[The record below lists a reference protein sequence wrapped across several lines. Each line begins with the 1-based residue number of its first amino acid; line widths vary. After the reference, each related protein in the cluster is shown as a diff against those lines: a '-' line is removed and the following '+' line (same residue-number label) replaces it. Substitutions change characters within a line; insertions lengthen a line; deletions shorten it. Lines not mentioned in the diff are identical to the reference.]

1 MIPLRIVIDTNIVVS
16 AALRPYGLQ
25 RTVFLLAL
33 RKPARMYISQE
44 ILAEYR
50 NVMARPAL
58 KITKGRQQQLLQLVR
73 NRVQVVHPRYKVEVT
88 IDPEDNKF
96 LECAD
101 AARADYLI
109 TGNQRHFPQFWKNTK
124 VITSREFVSLI
135 APHLPIE

>member
-1 MIPLRIVIDTNIVVS
+1 MLPLRIVLDTNIVVS

-33 RKPARMYISQE
+33 TKPARLYVSQE

-50 NVMARPAL
+50 NVLARPAL
-58 KITKGRQQQLLQLVR
+58 KLTKGLQQQLHQLVK
-73 NRVQVVHPRYKVEVT
+73 NRAQVVRPSYKLELT
-88 IDPEDNKF
+88 TDPEDSKF

-109 TGNQRHFPQFWKNTK
+109 TGNQRHFPRFWKNTK
-124 VITSREFVSLI
+124 IITSREFISLV
-135 APHLPIE
+135 APHLPR

>member
-1 MIPLRIVIDTNIVVS
+1 MLPLRVVLDTNIVVS

-25 RTVFLLAL
+25 RTVFLLGL
-33 RKPARMYISQE
+33 TKPARMYVSRE

-50 NVMARPAL
+50 SVLARPAL

-73 NRVQVVHPRYKVEVT
+73 NRVQVVHPRYKLEVT
-88 IDPEDNKF
+88 SDPEDNKF

-109 TGNQRHFPQFWKNTK
+109 TGNQRHFPRFWKNTK
-124 VITSREFVSLI
+124 VITSREFVSLV
-135 APHLPIE
+135 APHLPF

>member
-1 MIPLRIVIDTNIVVS
+1 MLPLRVVIDTNIVVS

-33 RKPARMYISQE
+33 TKPARMYVSRE

-50 NVMARPAL
+50 SVLARPAL
-58 KITKGRQQQLLQLVR
+58 KITKGRQQKLLQLVR
-73 NRVQVVHPRYKVEVT
+73 NRVQVVHPRYKLEVT
-88 IDPEDNKF
+88 SDPQDNKF

-109 TGNQRHFPQFWKNTK
+109 TGNQRHFPRFWKNTK
-124 VITSREFVSLI
+124 VITSREFVSLV
-135 APHLPIE
+135 APHLPF

>member
-1 MIPLRIVIDTNIVVS
+1 MLPLRVVIDTNIVVS

-33 RKPARMYISQE
+33 TKPARMYVSRE

-50 NVMARPAL
+50 SVIARPAL
-58 KITKGRQQQLLQLVR
+58 KITKGRQLQLLQLVR
-73 NRVQVVHPRYKVEVT
+73 NRVQVVHPRYKLEVT
-88 IDPEDNKF
+88 SDPEDNKF

-109 TGNQRHFPQFWKNTK
+109 TGNQRHFPKFWKNTK
-124 VITSREFVSLI
+124 VITSREFVSLV
-135 APHLPIE
+135 APHLPI

>member
-1 MIPLRIVIDTNIVVS
+1 MLPLRVVIDTNISVS

-33 RKPARMYISQE
+33 TKPARMYVSRE

-50 NVMARPAL
+50 TVLARPAL
-58 KITKGRQQQLLQLVR
+58 KITKGRQQQLLQLMR
-73 NRVQVVHPRYKVEVT
+73 NRVQVVHPRYKLEVT
-88 IDPEDNKF
+88 SDPEDNKF

-109 TGNQRHFPQFWKNTK
+109 TGNQRHFPRFWKNTK
-124 VITSREFVSLI
+124 VITSREFVSLV
-135 APHLPIE
+135 APHLPI

>member
-1 MIPLRIVIDTNIVVS
+1 MLPLRVVIDTNIVVS
-16 AALRPYGLQ
+16 AALRPYGPQ

-33 RKPARMYISQE
+33 TKPARMYVSQE

-50 NVMARPAL
+50 GVLARPAL

-73 NRVQVVHPRYKVEVT
+73 NRVQVVHPRYKLEVT
-88 IDPEDNKF
+88 SDPEDNKF

-109 TGNQRHFPQFWKNTK
+109 TGNQRHFPRFWKNTK
-124 VITSREFVSLI
+124 VITSREFVSLV
-135 APHLPIE
+135 APHLPI

>member
-1 MIPLRIVIDTNIVVS
+1 MLPLRVVLDTNIVVS
-16 AALRPYGLQ
+16 AVLRPYGLQ

-33 RKPARMYISQE
+33 TRPARMYVSQE

-50 NVMARPAL
+50 NVLARPAL

-73 NRVQVVHPRYKVEVT
+73 NRVQVVHPRYELEVT
-88 IDPEDNKF
+88 SDPEDNKF

-101 AARADYLI
+101 AAHADYLI
-109 TGNQRHFPQFWKNTK
+109 TGNQRHFPRFWKNTK

-135 APHLPIE
+135 APHLPI

>member
-1 MIPLRIVIDTNIVVS
+1 MLPLRVVIDTNIVVS

-33 RKPARMYISQE
+33 TKPARMYVSRE

-50 NVMARPAL
+50 SVLARPAL
-58 KITKGRQQQLLQLVR
+58 KITKGRQPQLLQLVR
-73 NRVQVVHPRYKVEVT
+73 NRVQVVHPRYKLEVT
-88 IDPEDNKF
+88 SDPEDNKF

-109 TGNQRHFPQFWKNTK
+109 TGNQRHFPRFWQNTK
-124 VITSREFVSLI
+124 VITSREFVSLV
-135 APHLPIE
+135 APHLPI

>member
-1 MIPLRIVIDTNIVVS
+1 MFPLRAVVDTNVLVS

-25 RTVFLLAL
+25 RTVLLLAL
-33 RKPARMYISQE
+33 TKPARMYVTEE

-50 NVMARPAL
+50 SVLARPSL
-58 KITKGRQQQLLQLVR
+58 KIARGLQQQLMQLVT
-73 NRVQVVHPRYKVEVT
+73 NRAQVVRPAYSLEVT

-109 TGNQRHFPQFWKNTK
+109 TGNQRHFPRFWKNTK
-124 VITSREFVSLI
+124 IITSREFIGLV
-135 APHLPIE
+135 APHLPI

>member
-1 MIPLRIVIDTNIVVS
+1 MLPLRIVLDTNIVVS

-33 RKPARMYISQE
+33 TKPARTYVSQE

-50 NVMARPAL
+50 NVLARPVL
-58 KITKGRQQQLLQLVR
+58 KIAKGLQQRLLQLIR
-73 NRVQVVHPRYKVEVT
+73 NRAQMVRPSYRLEVT
-88 IDPEDNKF
+88 SDPEDNKF

-109 TGNQRHFPQFWKNTK
+109 TGNQRHFPRFWKNTK
-124 VITSREFVSLI
+124 IITSREFIGLV
-135 APHLPIE
+135 APHLPI

>member
-1 MIPLRIVIDTNIVVS
+1 MLPLRVVIDTNIVVS

-33 RKPARMYISQE
+33 TKPARMYVSRE

-50 NVMARPAL
+50 SVLARPAL

-73 NRVQVVHPRYKVEVT
+73 NRVQVVHPRYTLEVT
-88 IDPEDNKF
+88 SDPEDNKF

-109 TGNQRHFPQFWKNTK
+109 TGNQRHFPRFWKNTK
-124 VITSREFVSLI
+124 VITSREFVSLV
-135 APHLPIE
+135 APHLPF

>member
-1 MIPLRIVIDTNIVVS
+1 MLPLRVVLDTNIVVS

-33 RKPARMYISQE
+33 TKPARMYVSRE

-50 NVMARPAL
+50 SVLARPAL
-58 KITKGRQQQLLQLVR
+58 KITRGRQQQLLQLVR
-73 NRVQVVHPRYKVEVT
+73 NRVQVVHPRYKLEIT
-88 IDPEDNKF
+88 SDPEDNKF

-109 TGNQRHFPQFWKNTK
+109 TGNQRHFPRFRKNTK
-124 VITSREFVSLI
+124 VITSREFVSLV
-135 APHLPIE
+135 APHFPI

>member
-1 MIPLRIVIDTNIVVS
+1 MLPLRVVIDTNIVVS
-16 AALRPYGLQ
+16 AALRPYGPQ

-33 RKPARMYISQE
+33 TKHARMYVSQE

-50 NVMARPAL
+50 GVLARPAL

-73 NRVQVVHPRYKVEVT
+73 NRVQVVHLRYKLEVT
-88 IDPEDNKF
+88 SDPEDNKF

-109 TGNQRHFPQFWKNTK
+109 TGNQRHFPRFWKNTK
-124 VITSREFVSLI
+124 VITSREFVSLV
-135 APHLPIE
+135 APHLPI

>member
-1 MIPLRIVIDTNIVVS
+1 MLPLRVVLDTNIVVS

-33 RKPARMYISQE
+33 TKPARMYASQE

-50 NVMARPAL
+50 SVLARPAL

-73 NRVQVVHPRYKVEVT
+73 NRVQVVHPRYKLEVT
-88 IDPEDNKF
+88 SDPEDNKF

-109 TGNQRHFPQFWKNTK
+109 TGNQRHFPRFWKNTK
-124 VITSREFVSLI
+124 VITSREFVSLV
-135 APHLPIE
+135 APHLPI